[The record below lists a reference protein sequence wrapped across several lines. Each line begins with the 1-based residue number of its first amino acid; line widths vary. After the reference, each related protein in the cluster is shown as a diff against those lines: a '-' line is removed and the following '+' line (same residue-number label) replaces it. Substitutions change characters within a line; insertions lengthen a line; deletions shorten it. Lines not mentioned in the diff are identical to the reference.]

1 MRQLIFTKFAEPIVR
16 GLVAVALVLFMLPVG
31 AADES
36 APVAVEPVGPTI
48 DLYFFWSRTCPH
60 CRDAIPFVIELAER
74 RPWLR
79 AYALDVSTSYEAGEI
94 YQSLAARFGEEAR
107 SVPGFIFC
115 DTFLTG
121 YDNEAGIGAEIV
133 RRLDRCHEWMASQG
147 LAEITPGAGALP
159 PDVTQGISSGSLR
172 LPLIGAVVPGEWS
185 LPLLTVVIAGLDAFN
200 PCAFF
205 VLLFLLSVVVHTRS
219 RRRILLIGG
228 IFVTI
233 SGIIY
238 FAFMAAWLNVFL
250 LFGEIPLI
258 TRVAG
263 AVAVILALINIK
275 DYFWFRTGP
284 TLSIPDAAKPGLFQR
299 MRGLTSTTSL
309 PVLLGATIAL
319 AITVNL
325 YEILCTMG
333 FPMVYTRILTISE
346 VDAYAY
352 YGYLALYN
360 LVYVLPMAV
369 IVTLFA
375 YTLGS
380 RKLQEHEGRAL
391 KLLAGM
397 MMLGLGVALL
407 FVPDLLNDP
416 LIATGLVVAAMG
428 VTAIVVFASRRRDG
442 GKHPSARR

>member
-1 MRQLIFTKFAEPIVR
+1 MIRKVLLAFIF
-16 GLVAVALVLFMLPVG
+16 LFLL
-31 AADES
+31 AATANGQES
-36 APVAVEPVGPTI
+36 APATTPADSPVVEFF
-48 DLYFFWSRTCPH
+48 FFWSQTCPH
-60 CRDAIPFVIELAER
+60 CRDAIPFVIDLAER

-133 RRLDRCHEWMASQG
+133 RRLDRCHEWMVAEG
-147 LAEITPGAGALP
+147 LAEIMPGAGALP
-159 PDVTQGISSGSLR
+159 PHVTQGISSGSIR

-205 VLLFLLSVVVHTRS
+205 VLLFLLSIVVHTRS

-228 IFVTI
+228 LFVTI

-258 TRVAG
+258 TRIAG
-263 AVAVILALINIK
+263 GVAVILALINIK

-309 PVLLGATIAL
+309 PVLLGATVAL

-346 VDAYAY
+346 VDVYGY

-397 MMLGLGVALL
+397 MMLGLGAVLL
-407 FVPDLLNDP
+407 FAPELLNDP

-428 VTAIVVFASRRRDG
+428 VTAVVVFASRRRGG

>member
-1 MRQLIFTKFAEPIVR
+1 MIRRALLAFVFLFLFAAMANAEEP
-16 GLVAVALVLFMLPVG
+16 APATTPT
-31 AADES
+31 D
-36 APVAVEPVGPTI
+36 APVVEFF
-48 DLYFFWSRTCPH
+48 FFWSQTCPH
-60 CRDAIPFVIELAER
+60 CRDAIPFVIDLAER

-79 AYALDVSTSYEAGEI
+79 AYSLDVSTSYEAGEI

-133 RRLDRCHEWMASQG
+133 RRLDRCHEWMVSQG

-159 PDVTQGISSGSLR
+159 PHVTQDISAGTLR
-172 LPLIGAVVPGEWS
+172 LPIIGAVVAGEWS

-205 VLLFLLSVVVHTRS
+205 VLLFLLSIVAHTRN

-258 TRVAG
+258 TRIAGGVAM
-263 AVAVILALINIK
+263 VLALINIK

-284 TLSIPDAAKPGLFQR
+284 SLSIPDAAKPGLFQR

-333 FPMVYTRILTISE
+333 LPMVYTRILTISE
-346 VDAYAY
+346 IDTVAY
-352 YGYLALYN
+352 YGYLVLYN
-360 LVYVLPMAV
+360 VVYVLPMAV

-397 MMLGLGVALL
+397 MMLGLGVVLL
-407 FVPDLLNDP
+407 FVPELLNDP
-416 LIATGLVVAAMG
+416 LIATGLVVAAMLATT
-428 VTAIVVFASRRRDG
+428 VVVFVSRRF
-442 GKHPSARR
+442 GKRTS